1 MSRFPHRLA
10 TALTLVALTAA
21 PALASEG
28 EGKPVNLLAPNGG
41 LMFWTLLIFIALV
54 LILSRFAFKPLVSAV
69 EAREQALEQAMAQ
82 AKADRESAAKL
93 LADQQAALDAAR
105 KEAQQLVADGRAAGE
120 KLKGDLLEAGK
131 AQQAELLERAR
142 RELAAEKER
151 AVADLRREAVELAIK
166 GAGKVI
172 EKNLDDA
179 TNRQLVEGFLSGIG
193 SR

>member
-1 MSRFPHRLA
+1 MSRLPHRLA

-21 PALASEG
+21 PALASDG

-54 LILSRFAFKPLVSAV
+54 VILSRFAFKPLVSAV

-93 LADQQAALDAAR
+93 LAEQQAAIDAAR
-105 KEAQQLVADGRAAGE
+105 KEAQQLVAEGRAAGE

-131 AQQAELLERAR
+131 VQQAELLERAR
-142 RELAAEKER
+142 RELNAEKER
-151 AVADLRREAVELAIK
+151 AIVELRREAVELAIK
-166 GAGKVI
+166 GASKVI